1 MRRVVG
7 YLLTLL
13 NFGLFLL
20 VFVATRDLYK
30 TLFAFFYYLAI
41 DRDMSAFRVSSLL
54 RTGDMVGMFFMGLAV
69 IVLIIVIQAA
79 YERTRDF
86 AQLGARFALVFG
98 LQLVWIGFTRVLVA
112 IIPVGDVPT
121 FGIDGY
127 TLVPLVAGGAAVVAA
142 ICVATASIGVEI
154 LIFSACHL

>member
-20 VFVATRDLYK
+20 VFIATRDLYK
-30 TLFAFFYYLAI
+30 TLFAFFYYLATE
-41 DRDMSAFRVSSLL
+41 RDVSAFRVSALL
-54 RTGDMVGMFFMGLAV
+54 RTGDMVGMFFMGLAI

-86 AQLGARFALVFG
+86 AQLGARFALVLG
-98 LQLVWIGFTRVLVA
+98 LQLVWIGFTRVLVSV
-112 IIPVGDVPT
+112 IPVDVAT
-121 FGIDGY
+121 FGIDLY
-127 TLVPLVAGGAAVVAA
+127 TLVPLFAGGAAVAAA
-142 ICVATASIGVEI
+142 IVLRRRPSASR
-154 LIFSACHL
+154 S

>member
-20 VFVATRDLYK
+20 VFIATRDFYK

-79 YERTRDF
+79 YERTRDY

-142 ICVATASIGVEI
+142 IVFRRRPSASR
-154 LIFSACHL
+154 S

>member
-20 VFVATRDLYK
+20 VFIATRDLYK
-30 TLFAFFYYLAI
+30 TLFAFFYYLATE
-41 DRDMSAFRVSSLL
+41 RDMSAFRVSSLL

-86 AQLGARFALVFG
+86 AQLGVRFALVFG

-112 IIPVGDVPT
+112 IIPVMDVPT

-142 ICVATASIGVEI
+142 IVFRRRPSASR
-154 LIFSACHL
+154 S

>member
-30 TLFAFFYYLAI
+30 TLFAFFYYLAT
-41 DRDMSAFRVSSLL
+41 DRDMSAFRVSALL

-98 LQLVWIGFTRVLVA
+98 LQLVWIGFTRVLVSV
-112 IIPVGDVPT
+112 IPAGVPT

-127 TLVPLVAGGAAVVAA
+127 TLVPLFAGGAAVFAA
-142 ICVATASIGVEI
+142 IVLRRRPSASR
-154 LIFSACHL
+154 S

>member
-86 AQLGARFALVFG
+86 AQLGVRFALVFG

-121 FGIDGY
+121 FRHRR
-127 TLVPLVAGGAAVVAA
+127 VHPGAAGRWRSRRGCCYCVAA
-142 ICVATASIGVEI
+142 APLGVAI
-154 LIFSACHL
+154 LIFLACHL

>member
-20 VFVATRDLYK
+20 VFITTRDLYK

-86 AQLGARFALVFG
+86 AQLGVRFALVFG
-98 LQLVWIGFTRVLVA
+98 LQLGWIGFTRVLVA

-142 ICVATASIGVEI
+142 IVFRRRRSASR
-154 LIFSACHL
+154 S

>member
-86 AQLGARFALVFG
+86 AQLGVRFALVFG

-142 ICVATASIGVEI
+142 IVLRRRRSASR
-154 LIFSACHL
+154 S

>member
-30 TLFAFFYYLAI
+30 ALFAFFYYLAI

-54 RTGDMVGMFFMGLAV
+54 RTGDMVGMFFMGLAT

-98 LQLVWIGFTRVLVA
+98 LQLVWIGFTRVLVS
-112 IIPVGDVPT
+112 IIPLDVAT
-121 FGIDGY
+121 FGIDGF

-142 ICVATASIGVEI
+142 IVLRRRPSASR
-154 LIFSACHL
+154 S

>member
-20 VFVATRDLYK
+20 VFIATRDFYK
-30 TLFAFFYYLAI
+30 TLFAFFYYLGI

-79 YERTRDF
+79 YERTRDY

-142 ICVATASIGVEI
+142 IVLRRRPSASR
-154 LIFSACHL
+154 S